1 MKTDIDIKD
10 DIWRVIKKSPLFKEV
25 TGELKKTSVRPK
37 ESRKEDIVISILA
50 NNIRQKQMAYVNVNI
65 YVADNYV
72 DGQSEEN
79 SERLRRLCNMA
90 FSVFENVRGV
100 DFRLSLTDPNFDC
113 GQRVIESEGTSEHVI
128 NNKILYQIINE

>member
-37 ESRKEDIVISILA
+37 ESRNEDIVISVLA
-50 NNIRQKQMAYVNVNI
+50 NNVRQKQMAYVNVNI

-72 DGQSEEN
+72 DGQNEEN
-79 SERLRRLCNMA
+79 SERLRRLCKMA

>member
-1 MKTDIDIKD
+1 MKTDIDIKV

-37 ESRKEDIVISILA
+37 ESRKEDIVISVLA
-50 NNIRQKQMAYVNVNI
+50 NNIRQKQLAYVNVNI

-72 DGQSEEN
+72 DGQNEEN

-128 NNKILYQIINE
+128 NNKILYQTINE

>member
-25 TGELKKTSVRPK
+25 TGELKKTSIRPK
-37 ESRKEDIVISILA
+37 ESRKEDIVISVLA

-79 SERLRRLCNMA
+79 SERLRRLCKMA

-113 GQRVIESEGTSEHVI
+113 GQRVIESDGTSEHVI
-128 NNKILYQIINE
+128 NNKILYQTINE

>member
-72 DGQSEEN
+72 DGQNEEN

>member
-37 ESRKEDIVISILA
+37 ESRKEDIVISVLA

-128 NNKILYQIINE
+128 NNKILYQTINE

>member
-10 DIWRVIKKSPLFKEV
+10 DIWRVIKKSPLFNEV

-50 NNIRQKQMAYVNVNI
+50 NNTKQKQTAYVNVNI
-65 YVADNYV
+65 YVADDYV
-72 DGQSEEN
+72 DGQNEEN
-79 SERLRRLCNMA
+79 SERLRRLCKMA

-100 DFRLSLTDPNFDC
+100 DFRLSLTDSNFDC

>member
-37 ESRKEDIVISILA
+37 ESRNEDIVISVLA
-50 NNIRQKQMAYVNVNI
+50 NNVRQKQMAYVNVNI

-72 DGQSEEN
+72 DGQNEEN

>member
-10 DIWRVIKKSPLFKEV
+10 DIWRVIKKSPLFTEV
-25 TGELKKTSVRPK
+25 TGELKKTSIRPK
-37 ESRKEDIVISILA
+37 ESRKEDIVISVLA

-72 DGQSEEN
+72 DGQNEEN

-128 NNKILYQIINE
+128 NNKILYQTINE

>member
-37 ESRKEDIVISILA
+37 ESRKEDIVISVLA

-72 DGQSEEN
+72 DGQNEEN
-79 SERLRRLCNMA
+79 SERLRRLCKMA

>member
-25 TGELKKTSVRPK
+25 TGELKKTSIRPK

-79 SERLRRLCNMA
+79 SERLRRLCKMA

>member
-79 SERLRRLCNMA
+79 SERLRRLCKMA

-128 NNKILYQIINE
+128 NNKILYQTINE

>member
-37 ESRKEDIVISILA
+37 ESRKEDIVISVLA
-50 NNIRQKQMAYVNVNI
+50 NNIRQKQLAYVNVNI

-72 DGQSEEN
+72 DGQNEEN

>member
-37 ESRKEDIVISILA
+37 ESRKEDIVISVLA

>member
-1 MKTDIDIKD
+1 MKTDIDIKN

-72 DGQSEEN
+72 DGQNEEN

-113 GQRVIESEGTSEHVI
+113 GQRVI
-128 NNKILYQIINE
+128 

>member
-25 TGELKKTSVRPK
+25 TGELKKTSIRPK
-37 ESRKEDIVISILA
+37 ESRKEDIVISVLA

-72 DGQSEEN
+72 DGQNEEN
-79 SERLRRLCNMA
+79 SERLRRLCKMA

-128 NNKILYQIINE
+128 NNKILYQTINE

>member
-25 TGELKKTSVRPK
+25 TGDLKKTSVRPK
-37 ESRKEDIVISILA
+37 ESRNEDIVISVLA

-72 DGQSEEN
+72 DGQNEEN

>member
-25 TGELKKTSVRPK
+25 TGELKKTSIRPK
-37 ESRKEDIVISILA
+37 ESRKEDIVISVLA
-50 NNIRQKQMAYVNVNI
+50 NNIRQKQLAYVNVNI

-72 DGQSEEN
+72 DGQNEEN

-128 NNKILYQIINE
+128 NNKILYQTINE

>member
-1 MKTDIDIKD
+1 MKTDIDIKN

-37 ESRKEDIVISILA
+37 ESRKEDIVISVLA
-50 NNIRQKQMAYVNVNI
+50 NNIRQKQLAYVNVNI

-72 DGQSEEN
+72 DGQNEEN

-128 NNKILYQIINE
+128 NNKILYQTINE

>member
-25 TGELKKTSVRPK
+25 TGELKKTSIRPK
-37 ESRKEDIVISILA
+37 ESRKEDIVISVLA

-72 DGQSEEN
+72 DGQNEEN

>member
-25 TGELKKTSVRPK
+25 TGELKKTSIRPK
-37 ESRKEDIVISILA
+37 ESRKEDIVISVLA

-128 NNKILYQIINE
+128 NNKILYQTINE

>member
-37 ESRKEDIVISILA
+37 ESRKEDIVISVLA
-50 NNIRQKQMAYVNVNI
+50 NNIRQKQLAYVNVNI

-72 DGQSEEN
+72 DGQNEEN
-79 SERLRRLCNMA
+79 SERLRKLCNMA

>member
-37 ESRKEDIVISILA
+37 ESRKEDIVISVLA
-50 NNIRQKQMAYVNVNI
+50 NNIRQKQLAYVNVNI

-72 DGQSEEN
+72 DGQNEEN
-79 SERLRRLCNMA
+79 SERLRRLCKMA

>member
-50 NNIRQKQMAYVNVNI
+50 NNIRQKQLAYVNVNI

-72 DGQSEEN
+72 DGQNEEN
-79 SERLRRLCNMA
+79 SERLRRLCKMA

>member
-10 DIWRVIKKSPLFKEV
+10 DIWRVIKKSPLFKEI
-25 TGELKKTSVRPK
+25 TGELKKTSIRPK
-37 ESRKEDIVISILA
+37 ESRKEDIVISVLA

>member
-37 ESRKEDIVISILA
+37 ESRKEDIVISVLA
-50 NNIRQKQMAYVNVNI
+50 NNIRQKQLAYVNVNI

-72 DGQSEEN
+72 DGQNEEN

-128 NNKILYQIINE
+128 NNKILYQTINE

>member
-10 DIWRVIKKSPLFKEV
+10 DICRVIKKSPLFKEV
-25 TGELKKTSVRPK
+25 TGELKKTSIRPK
-37 ESRKEDIVISILA
+37 ESRKEDIVISVLA

-72 DGQSEEN
+72 DGQNEEN

-128 NNKILYQIINE
+128 NNKILYQTINE

>member
-25 TGELKKTSVRPK
+25 TGELKKTSIRPK
-37 ESRKEDIVISILA
+37 ESRKEDIVISVLA

-79 SERLRRLCNMA
+79 SERLRRLCKMA

-128 NNKILYQIINE
+128 NNKILYQTINE

>member
-50 NNIRQKQMAYVNVNI
+50 NNIRKKQMDYVNVNI
-65 YVADNYV
+65 YVAENYV

-79 SERLRRLCNMA
+79 SERLRRLCKMA

-128 NNKILYQIINE
+128 NNKILYQTINE

>member
-72 DGQSEEN
+72 DGQNEEN

-90 FSVFENVRGV
+90 FYVFENVRGV

>member
-25 TGELKKTSVRPK
+25 TGELKKTSIRPK
-37 ESRKEDIVISILA
+37 ESRKEDIVISVLA

-72 DGQSEEN
+72 DGQNEEN

-113 GQRVIESEGTSEHVI
+113 WQRVIESEGTSEHVI

>member
-72 DGQSEEN
+72 DGQNEEN

-128 NNKILYQIINE
+128 NNKILYQTINE

>member
-37 ESRKEDIVISILA
+37 ESRKEDIVISVLA

-72 DGQSEEN
+72 DGQNEEN